1 MSAGSNFT
9 PLKAQSNSGPGMV
22 VNQLAEPL
30 DVATQLLW
38 MSTRESSF
46 MNGEVMIIDGGMS

>member
-1 MSAGSNFT
+1 
-9 PLKAQSNSGPGMV
+9 MV
-22 VNQLAEPL
+22 VNQLSEPL